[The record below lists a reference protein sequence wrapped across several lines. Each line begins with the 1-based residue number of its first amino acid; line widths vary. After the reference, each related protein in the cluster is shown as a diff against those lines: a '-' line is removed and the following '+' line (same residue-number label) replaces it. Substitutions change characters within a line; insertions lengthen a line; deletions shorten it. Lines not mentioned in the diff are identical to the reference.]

1 MMTRF
6 VRRPVSVGTTYVI
19 FDGDEDRYAYAYMR
33 GWMVN
38 DRVEFD
44 FRDAHDIGTMT
55 GRAQA
60 EAYVKSELRK
70 RMEASNQVVVL
81 VGEST
86 KNLRKFVGWEI
97 DLALNLEPPIIVV
110 NLNGKRRMDSDRCPV
125 ALRTG
130 YVVHVA
136 HKGAIIKYALEN
148 FPTEFGR
155 CDRTATGPGTM
166 ATLSISAS
174 ELSNR

>member
-1 MMTRF
+1 
-6 VRRPVSVGTTYVI
+6 VSVGTTYVI

-33 GWMVN
+33 GWTVN

-97 DLALNLEPPIIVV
+97 DLALNLELPIIVV
-110 NLNGKRRMDSDRCPV
+110 NLNGKRRTDSDRCPV

-136 HKGAIIKYALEN
+136 YKRAIIKYALEN
-148 FPTEFGR
+148 FPTEFGGR
-155 CDRTATGPGTM
+155 DRTATGPRHYGDNVYQR
-166 ATLSISAS
+166 LGI
-174 ELSNR
+174 E